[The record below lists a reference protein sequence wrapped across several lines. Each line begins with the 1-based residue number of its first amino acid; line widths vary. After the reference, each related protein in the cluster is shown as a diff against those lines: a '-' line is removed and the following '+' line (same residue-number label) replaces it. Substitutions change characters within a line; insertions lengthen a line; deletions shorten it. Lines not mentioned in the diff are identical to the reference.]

1 MTTNATPSVFT
12 ENSPFKAIEFDQ
24 KELQFVYDQ
33 HGDEAEEALAKTT
46 SAFLN
51 EMPEFRG
58 TADYGELLQGTAPI
72 LDLVPMQPE
81 DRGKAVTDDQILR
94 LFSSL
99 KGLGEDGAPTETD
112 AFLRGLIRGGGSFA
126 TGVAGAKTAATLAPP
141 YVPLPGVAAPLG
153 TLSKP
158 AAGLFGFLGGSI
170 VGDAFIGTPVANM
183 LTPGLDDV
191 TLTPR
196 AEATFR
202 AYESAG
208 SVAPF
213 IFMPHT
219 APKAAFST
227 ISSLRKLPLA
237 NQVTVLSADDM
248 ANPLVTNYLSGRI
261 SGIPTST
268 QFRATRDQIFRE
280 AKEAGQDITLE
291 QAAKTAAQQLNQ
303 SGRMARGTIGAFDYA
318 ERALVA
324 GGQSFRALS
333 PGQKTFFMGVETAA
347 IPATGLAVQ
356 AQETAAPRSPSARLA
371 AETAGSLAPQLSLLK
386 IAPAILKS
394 ASGFRKR
401 IRENKA
407 LKQPLDI
414 FGTRARAGN
423 RATQDILDV
432 FEQNRENPDDLLKA
446 LEEKL
451 VDPVIKDGEIVG
463 YKLKPDFQPKP
474 GDEKEA
480 IFSGKFVNSAAIDQL
495 EQIVLGRGGPN
506 LSAKQEA
513 DFLKSL
519 EMEKGIIFGMQG
531 SGDPQLM
538 KIAGDMMQQR
548 VSMLIAMRTERA
560 INNVVK
566 SVQKIYPEGGAEAS
580 ALIGA
585 RLKNVITT
593 QKDLFRRLEANA
605 WSKVDRNAEIPTF
618 YRKDDETG
626 DFVENSIPNFIEEF
640 DAELAR
646 MDKLD
651 RDFLLNVPG
660 FKEINARIL
669 DYKQQLGLD
678 ATDVL
683 ATKPDA
689 VIKFDEA
696 FLNTQGTPG
705 RQSFLNILERNGIIG
720 TTTTSRVNQLS
731 GEVSE
736 GALES
741 FNQRI
746 RLSEAR
752 PGSGLDVN
760 SAENL
765 RTAAD
770 STEALANRQL
780 ALFEQDRAAGAS
792 FKENADALREEA
804 NLFRARADDIENPVE
819 TNVPTTL
826 DDLVADEATIEQ
838 LGALESR
845 FGRKNKNDPVVQLI
859 RLKRQAL
866 IAQRVQAQGGDAT
879 GVVSENLTQGN
890 LTSLY
895 AKLRKLQREQG
906 PTDANTARI
915 LNNLAEAT
923 LDDLNAGA
931 RGNPEY
937 DAARDISYAYNE
949 YLKRAFGGDI
959 ISKNRRGQDVVNE
972 ALLTDKLMTG
982 RPDAV
987 SLKVGQINELGKQ
1000 IRRYAADSGYEIVKK
1015 DEVSDYMGTT
1025 ESVLLDTL
1033 RLALREIELPIE
1045 AKTLRTDEAIAAAQ
1059 NEAMQQFRAKNPQIM
1074 EIFPQLSDMMDEAG
1088 SAGAFLA
1095 RVKDTTK
1102 RLEKDVAAQKAFVKL
1117 TKAENPEQAIL
1128 AAINS
1133 DNPTKEL
1140 NSLVELIKAGSNP
1153 RNLRR
1158 LLRNKGL
1165 SGDFETL
1172 DIEKARQGVRKTVM
1186 SLAFSNGGQY
1196 SVAGLN
1202 AKGAYNMLFEA
1213 LPKASRESENLANW
1227 MVSNKIMTDEEVK
1240 GLEIGLRRLVQFETK
1255 QDVSRAIISN
1265 EAPALLD
1272 FYTRII
1278 GARAGT
1284 TFSGIIPGSRGAGAG
1299 LIEAEAGSK
1308 FMRKLT
1314 QELPALQE
1322 YDALER
1328 ILLDPQLLAMALR
1341 NPRSASEKTSIVNN
1355 IINGLKTVGIGASVP
1370 AGSRVIPLG
1379 AQEFVEPEQESIV
1392 LPEPEQPP
1400 LTESVLDS
1408 TQNTSFLVPAQ
1419 RVEPPTTTLASAA
1432 PPVQAAPPAASGPV
1446 NRQQYAALFPN
1457 DSASAMI
1464 RQQGIGSLMG

>member
-1 MTTNATPSVFT
+1 
-12 ENSPFKAIEFDQ
+12 
-24 KELQFVYDQ
+24 
-33 HGDEAEEALAKTT
+33 
-46 SAFLN
+46 
-51 EMPEFRG
+51 
-58 TADYGELLQGTAPI
+58 
-72 LDLVPMQPE
+72 
-81 DRGKAVTDDQILR
+81 
-94 LFSSL
+94 
-99 KGLGEDGAPTETD
+99 
-112 AFLRGLIRGGGSFA
+112 
-126 TGVAGAKTAATLAPP
+126 
-141 YVPLPGVAAPLG
+141 
-153 TLSKP
+153 
-158 AAGLFGFLGGSI
+158 
-170 VGDAFIGTPVANM
+170 
-183 LTPGLDDV
+183 
-191 TLTPR
+191 
-196 AEATFR
+196 
-202 AYESAG
+202 
-208 SVAPF
+208 
-213 IFMPHT
+213 
-219 APKAAFST
+219 
-227 ISSLRKLPLA
+227 
-237 NQVTVLSADDM
+237 
-248 ANPLVTNYLSGRI
+248 
-261 SGIPTST
+261 
-268 QFRATRDQIFRE
+268 
-280 AKEAGQDITLE
+280 
-291 QAAKTAAQQLNQ
+291 
-303 SGRMARGTIGAFDYA
+303 
-318 ERALVA
+318 
-324 GGQSFRALS
+324 
-333 PGQKTFFMGVETAA
+333 MGVETAA
-347 IPATGLAVQ
+347 IPVTGLAVQ
-356 AQETAAPRSPSARLA
+356 AQESAVPRSPSARLA

-386 IAPAILKS
+386 IVPAILKS

-401 IRENKA
+401 IRENQA

-651 RDFLLNVPG
+651 RDFLMNVPG
-660 FKEINARIL
+660 FKEVNARIL

-689 VIKFDEA
+689 VVKFDEA
-696 FLNTQGTPG
+696 FLNAQGTDV
-705 RQSFLNILERNGIIG
+705 RQSFLNILDRNGI
-720 TTTTSRVNQLS
+720 T
-731 GEVSE
+731 
-736 GALES
+736 GA
-741 FNQRI
+741 
-746 RLSEAR
+746 
-752 PGSGLDVN
+752 
-760 SAENL
+760 
-765 RTAAD
+765 TAQ
-770 STEALANRQL
+770 NR
-780 ALFEQDRAAGAS
+780 
-792 FKENADALREEA
+792 
-804 NLFRARADDIENPVE
+804 
-819 TNVPTTL
+819 TL
-826 DDLVADEATIEQ
+826 DNLVADETTINQ
-838 LGALESR
+838 LGSLESR
-845 FGRKNKNDPVVQLI
+845 LGGRKNKNDSIVQLI

-866 IAQRVQAQGGDAT
+866 IAERAQTEGGDAT

-1102 RLEKDVAAQKAFVKL
+1102 RLEKDVEAQKAFVKL

-1432 PPVQAAPPAASGPV
+1432 PPAASGPV
-1446 NRQQYAALFPN
+1446 DRERYKALFPN
-1457 DSASAMI
+1457 DGIASLF
-1464 RQQGIGSLMG
+1464 G

>member
-12 ENSPFKAIEFDQ
+12 ENSPFKAIEFNQ
-24 KELQFVYDQ
+24 EELQFVYDQ

-46 SAFLN
+46 AAFLN

-81 DRGKAVTDDQILR
+81 DRGKAITDDQILR

-112 AFLRGLIRGGGSFA
+112 AFLRGLIRGGGSFTA
-126 TGVAGAKTAATLAPP
+126 GIAGAKTAATLAPP
-141 YVPLPGVAAPLG
+141 YVPLPGPAAPLG

-158 AAGLFGFLGGSI
+158 FSGLLGFLGGSI

-248 ANPLVTNYLSGRI
+248 ANPLVTSYLSGRI
-261 SGIPTST
+261 SGIPTSA

-280 AKEAGQDITLE
+280 AKEAGQDITLK
-291 QAAKTAAQQLNQ
+291 QAAKIAAQQLNQ

-347 IPATGLAVQ
+347 IPATGAAVQ
-356 AQETAAPRSPSARLA
+356 MQETAAPRSPSARLA
-371 AETAGSLAPQLSLLK
+371 AETAGSLVPQLSLLK

-394 ASGFRKR
+394 ASGFKR
-401 IRENKA
+401 RIAENKA
-407 LKQPLDI
+407 LERPLDI
-414 FGTRARAGN
+414 FGTRARAEN

-432 FEQNRENPDDLLKA
+432 FEQNKENPDDLLKA
-446 LEEKL
+446 LEETL

-463 YKLKPDFQPKP
+463 YKLKPSFQPKP

-513 DFLKSL
+513 DFLKAL

-548 VSMLIAMRTERA
+548 ISMLISMRTERA
-560 INNVVK
+560 INNVVN

-585 RLKNVITT
+585 RLKDVIKT

-626 DFVENSIPNFIEEF
+626 EFVENSIPNFIEEF

-651 RDFLLNVPG
+651 RDFLMNVPG

-689 VIKFDEA
+689 VVKFDEA
-696 FLNTQGTPG
+696 FLNAQGTDV
-705 RQSFLNILERNGIIG
+705 RQSFLNILDRNGI
-720 TTTTSRVNQLS
+720 T
-731 GEVSE
+731 
-736 GALES
+736 GA
-741 FNQRI
+741 
-746 RLSEAR
+746 
-752 PGSGLDVN
+752 
-760 SAENL
+760 
-765 RTAAD
+765 TAQ
-770 STEALANRQL
+770 NR
-780 ALFEQDRAAGAS
+780 
-792 FKENADALREEA
+792 
-804 NLFRARADDIENPVE
+804 
-819 TNVPTTL
+819 TL
-826 DDLVADEATIEQ
+826 DNLVADETTINQ
-838 LGALESR
+838 LGSLESR
-845 FGRKNKNDPVVQLI
+845 LGGRKNKNDSIVQLI

-866 IAQRVQAQGGDAT
+866 IAERAQTEGGAAT
-879 GVVSENLTQGN
+879 GVVTENLTQGN

-895 AKLRKLQREQG
+895 TKLRKLQREQG

-987 SLKVGQINELGKQ
+987 SLKVGQINELGRQ
-1000 IRRYAADSGYEIVKK
+1000 IRKYAADSGYEIVKK

-1045 AKTLRTDEAIAAAQ
+1045 ARTLRTDEAIAAAQ

-1240 GLEIGLRRLVQFETK
+1240 GLEAGLRRLVQFETK

-1284 TFSGIIPGSRGAGAG
+1284 TFSGMIPGTRGAGAG

-1392 LPEPEQPP
+1392 LPEEGPNVGPVSSVAPTVMPPQP
-1400 LTESVLDS
+1400 
-1408 TQNTSFLVPAQ
+1408 VPAQ
-1419 RVEPPTTTLASAA
+1419 RVTPPTATLASAA
-1432 PPVQAAPPAASGPV
+1432 PPPPPPAASGRVDPE
-1446 NRQQYAALFPN
+1446 RFKAFFPN
-1457 DSASAMI
+1457 D
-1464 RQQGIGSLMG
+1464 GIGSLFG

>member
-1 MTTNATPSVFT
+1 MTTNPTPSVFT
-12 ENSPFKAIEFDQ
+12 ENSPFKAIEFNAE
-24 KELQFVYDQ
+24 ELQFVYDQ
-33 HGDEAEEALAKTT
+33 HGDKAEEALAKTT

-72 LDLVPMQPE
+72 LDLVPMRPE
-81 DRGKAVTDDQILR
+81 DRGKAITDDQILR

-99 KGLGEDGAPTETD
+99 KTLGEDGAPTETD

-126 TGVAGAKTAATLAPP
+126 TGVAGAKAAAAAAPP
-141 YVPLPGVAAPLG
+141 YVPLPGPLAPLG
-153 TLSKP
+153 VLSKP
-158 AAGLFGFLGGSI
+158 AAGLGGFLAGS
-170 VGDAFIGTPVANM
+170 VLGDVLVGTPVANM

-191 TLTPR
+191 NLTPR

-213 IFMPHT
+213 IFMPYT

-227 ISSLRKLPLA
+227 VSSLRKLPLA

-248 ANPLVTNYLSGRI
+248 ANPLVTQYLSGRLT
-261 SGIPTST
+261 GIPTSS

-280 AKEAGQDITLE
+280 AKEAGQDITLKE
-291 QAAKTAAQQLNQ
+291 AAKLAAQQLNQ
-303 SGRMARGTIGAFDYA
+303 SGRMVRGTIGAFDYA

-324 GGQSFRALS
+324 GGQSFRSLS
-333 PGQKTFFMGVETAA
+333 PGQKGFFMGVETAA
-347 IPATGLAVQ
+347 IPATGAAVQ
-356 AQETAAPRSPSARLA
+356 IQETAAPRSPSARLA

-386 IAPAILKS
+386 IAPSIVKS
-394 ASGFRKR
+394 GKNFLTR
-401 IRENKA
+401 IAENRA
-407 LKQPLDI
+407 AKQPLDI
-414 FGTRARAGN
+414 FGTRARAEN
-423 RATQDILDV
+423 RATQDILDI
-432 FEQNRENPDDLLKA
+432 FEQNKENPDDLLKA
-446 LEEKL
+446 LEETL
-451 VDPVIKDGEIVG
+451 VDPVIKDGKIVG
-463 YKLKPDFQPKP
+463 YKLKPDFQPQP
-474 GDEKEA
+474 GAEKEA
-480 IFSGKFVNSAAIDQL
+480 IFSGKFVNSPAIDQL

-513 DFLKSL
+513 DYLKAL
-519 EMEKGIIFGMQG
+519 EMEKGIIWAMQG
-531 SGDPQLM
+531 SGDPELM
-538 KIAGDMMQQR
+538 KVAGDMMQNR
-548 VSMLIAMRTERA
+548 ISMLIAARTERA
-560 INNVVK
+560 IDNVVK
-566 SVQKIYPEGGAEAS
+566 SVQKVYPEGGAEAN

-585 RLKNVITT
+585 RLKDVIKT

-605 WSKVDRNAEIPTF
+605 WSKVDRNREIPTF

-626 DFVENSIPNFIEEF
+626 EFVENNIPNFIEEF

-651 RDFLLNVPG
+651 RDFLMNVPG

-683 ATKPDA
+683 ASRPDA
-689 VIKFDEA
+689 VVRFDEA
-696 FLNTQGTPG
+696 FLNTQGTPA
-705 RQSFLNILERNGIIG
+705 RQSFLNILERNGITG
-720 TTTTSRVNQLS
+720 TTTGSRVDELS
-731 GEVSE
+731 GQVSE

-746 RLSEAR
+746 RLAEAR
-752 PGSGLDVN
+752 PGAGIDVN
-760 SAENL
+760 NVENL
-765 RTAAD
+765 RAAANSND
-770 STEALANRQL
+770 ELADRQMS
-780 ALFEQDRAAGAS
+780 LFEQDRAAGES
-792 FKENADALREEA
+792 FRETAKRLREEA
-804 NLFRARADDIENPVE
+804 NLFRARADDLENPVAS
-819 TNVPTTL
+819 NVPTTI
-826 DDLVADEATIEQ
+826 DDLVPDEATIEQ
-838 LGALESR
+838 LGALEAR
-845 FGRKNKNDPVVQLI
+845 FGRKNRNDPVVQLI

-866 IAQRVQAQGGDAT
+866 IAQRAQAQGGEAS
-879 GVVSENLTQGN
+879 GVITQNLTQGN

-895 AKLRKLQREQG
+895 TKLRKLQREQG

-949 YLKRAFGGDI
+949 YLKRTFGGDI
-959 ISKNRRGQDVVNE
+959 VSQNRRGQDVVNE

-987 SLKVGQINELGKQ
+987 SLKISQINELGKQ
-1000 IRRYAADSGYEIVKK
+1000 IRKYAADSGYEIVSK
-1015 DEVSDYMGTT
+1015 DEVADYMGTT

-1045 AKTLRTDEAIAAAQ
+1045 ARTLRTDEAIAAAQ
-1059 NEAMQQFRAKNPQIM
+1059 NEAMQQFRAKNPRIM
-1074 EIFPQLSDMMDEAG
+1074 EIFPQLSDMIDEAG
-1088 SAGAFLA
+1088 NAGNFLA
-1095 RVKDTTK
+1095 RTK
-1102 RLEKDVAAQKAFVKL
+1102 KTIARLEQQVADQKAFVKL
-1117 TKAENPEQAIL
+1117 TRAENPERAIL
-1128 AAINS
+1128 AALNS
-1133 DNPTKEL
+1133 DNPTQEL

-1158 LLRNKGL
+1158 LLKNKGI
-1165 SGDFETL
+1165 SADIDAL
-1172 DIEKARQGVRKTVM
+1172 DIEAARQGVRRTVI

-1196 SVAGLN
+1196 SAAGIN

-1227 MVSNKIMTDEEVK
+1227 MVSNKIMTEEEVQ
-1240 GLEIGLRRLVQFETK
+1240 GLELGLRRLVQFETK
-1255 QDVSRAIISN
+1255 QDVSRAILTN

-1284 TFSGIIPGSRGAGAG
+1284 TFSGMLPGTRGAGAG

-1308 FMRKLT
+1308 YLRKLT

-1328 ILLDPQLLAMALR
+1328 ILLDPELLAMALR
-1341 NPRSASEKTSIVNN
+1341 KPRSASEKTSIVNN
-1355 IINGLKTVGIGASVP
+1355 ILSGLKTVGIGMTVP
-1370 AGSRVIPLG
+1370 AGSRAIPLG
-1379 AQEFVEPEQESIV
+1379 AQEFAEPEQEPIV
-1392 LPEPEQPP
+1392 PPEEPDVGPVSSVAPTAMPAPQP
-1400 LTESVLDS
+1400 
-1408 TQNTSFLVPAQ
+1408 VPAQ
-1419 RVEPPTTTLASAA
+1419 PVAPPPTTTLASAA
-1432 PPVQAAPPAASGPV
+1432 PPPPPPAASGPV
-1446 NRQQYAALFPN
+1446 DRRRFAAMFPE
-1457 DSASAMI
+1457 DRALVE
-1464 RQQGIGSLMG
+1464 GIGSLMG